1 MTRPVTLRLDD
12 PDYDRLRAEASH
24 LGVKPGTLAR
34 VLLHASL
41 SRSTERRGE
50 GDARGLD
57 ALDRLAAL
65 TADLPAVDAVRVAA
79 DVRVELDRR
88 PRIKPA

>member
-1 MTRPVTLRLDD
+1 MTHPVTLRLDQH
-12 PDYDRLRAEASH
+12 DYDRLHAEAAD

-41 SRSTERRGE
+41 SQAGRGSR
-50 GDARGLD
+50 AVD

-65 TADLPAVDAVRVAA
+65 TNDLPAVDAVRLAA
-79 DVRVELDRR
+79 EVRAELEERES
-88 PRIKPA
+88 

>member
-1 MTRPVTLRLDD
+1 MTHPVTLRLDQH
-12 PDYDRLRAEASH
+12 DYDRLHAEAAD

-41 SRSTERRGE
+41 SQAGRGSRAVE
-50 GDARGLD
+50 

-65 TADLPAVDAVRVAA
+65 TQDLPAVDAVNLAA
-79 DVRVELDRR
+79 EVRSELDERGEN
-88 PRIKPA
+88 